1 MEKNFIFLIFTFFLI
16 VTCST
21 MKKEE
26 PKEVETASKSAAKGQ
41 LSIESKQLASQQESA
56 FVTEVKFIEGQK
68 MIPKTARNKLSEL
81 YQKAKNKGEVE
92 GVKLITWGDREYPSV
107 GKSKLS
113 KNQRKLV
120 EDRNDNLE
128 AYLEKFDNRLDFDK
142 FSMAERPD
150 LIARLFSTEDAE
162 LKKSL
167 EKAGIP
173 DSASAVNASGKS
185 STSIVIFTLKNQN

>member
-1 MEKNFIFLIFTFFLI
+1 MEKNFIFLILTFFLI

-26 PKEVETASKSAAKGQ
+26 PKEVETASKPSANAQ
-41 LSIESKQLASQQESA
+41 LSIESKQLASQQESS

-68 MIPKTARNKLSEL
+68 MIPKTARNQLSEL
-81 YQKAKNKGEVE
+81 YQKAKNNGEVD

-107 GKSKLS
+107 NKTKLS
-113 KNQRKLV
+113 KSQRKLV

-128 AYLEKFDNRLDFDK
+128 AYLEKFDKRLDVDK

-150 LIARLFSTEDAE
+150 LMARLFSTEDAE

-173 DSASAVNASGKS
+173 DTDSAIKATGKS
-185 STSIVIFTLKNQN
+185 STSIVIFTLKNLD

>member
-1 MEKNFIFLIFTFFLI
+1 MEKNFIFLVLTFFLI

-26 PKEVETASKSAAKGQ
+26 PKEVEAASKPVANAQ
-41 LSIESKQLASQQESA
+41 LSIESKQLASQQEST

-68 MIPKTARNKLSEL
+68 MVPKTARNQLSEL

-107 GKSKLS
+107 HKTELS
-113 KNQRKLV
+113 KTQRKLV

-128 AYLEKFDNRLDFDK
+128 TYLEKFDKRLDVDK

-150 LIARLFSTEDAE
+150 LMARLFSTEDAE

-173 DSASAVNASGKS
+173 DTDSAIKASGKS
-185 STSIVIFTLKNQN
+185 STSIVIFTLKNQD